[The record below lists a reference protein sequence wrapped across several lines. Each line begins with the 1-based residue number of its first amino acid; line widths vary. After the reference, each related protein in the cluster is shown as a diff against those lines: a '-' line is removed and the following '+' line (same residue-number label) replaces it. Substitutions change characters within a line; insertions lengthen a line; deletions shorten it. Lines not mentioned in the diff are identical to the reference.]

1 MLSTCARLLITF
13 PLPLFVSRV
22 IHGRAMTD
30 VAGGITVAATVRTM
44 HAMRGRV
51 NGRTR
56 AQGNALSVVRAADA
70 VPCSTAWNS
79 SERVCGQPVW

>member
-1 MLSTCARLLITF
+1 MQLLSGCCECS
-13 PLPLFVSRV
+13 LFAHLCSRRV
-22 IHGRAMTD
+22 IYGRAMTD

-44 HAMRGRV
+44 HAMRGRA